1 MKIKRV
7 LVPVDFS
14 PNSLHALDYA
24 VDLAKLFGAEVEVLF
39 VIEPVYYAVP
49 DFSGGAATAMS
60 GLLDEQMRSGRE
72 QLATLGR
79 RYARKRI
86 TLRTMMRSGTP
97 YSEIVAAAKSRKSGL
112 VVMATHGRTGLTH
125 LLLGSVTERVVR
137 SAPCPVLTIRG
148 KAPRTSPARRKKRT
162 SR

>member
-14 PNSLHALDYA
+14 ANSLHALDYA
-24 VDLAKLFGAEVEVLF
+24 VEFARVFDAEVEVLF

-49 DFSGGAATAMS
+49 DFAGGATAAMS
-60 GLLDEQMRSGRE
+60 GLLEEQMRSGRE
-72 QLATLGR
+72 QLAKLAK
-79 RYARKRI
+79 RYARHRI

-97 YSEIVAAAKSRKSGL
+97 YAEIVAAAQSRKSGL
-112 VVMATHGRTGLTH
+112 VFMATHGRTGLTH

-148 KAPRTSPARRKKRT
+148 KAPRKTTARRSKK
-162 SR
+162 